1 VVSRDAVLRA
11 AVESTVSGGPGPI
24 RPPAATGRRRTYTAP
39 VTDLTKAP
47 AEKKPTE
54 TPRPPRTINLVVA
67 AVCAQIVFSITRI
80 ASMFGYTGELGRL
93 LVDQNNKAKKPV
105 RPYGPS
111 QIADDLHRLR
121 VNSVVQGAVVA
132 AALLV
137 LAFLLRRPGTA
148 TMSRWGLLIVMLV
161 TFAPFAVLPGHG
173 LPVVTQVAGVL
184 SGVASIVA
192 IVALFLPGSR
202 AYFKA
207 LAAARM
213 AAAGRTAAPAR
224 GLGALFG
231 GGAAGARKP
240 PPPSGVRSSAAS
252 RANGRL
258 NQGGAAAVRAK
269 TRSDEAAIA
278 RGAAL
283 ARSRAKASKSRRTE
297 R

>member
-1 VVSRDAVLRA
+1 M
-11 AVESTVSGGPGPI
+11 
-24 RPPAATGRRRTYTAP
+24 
-39 VTDLTKAP
+39 TKAP
-47 AEKKPTE
+47 ADDKPPE
-54 TPRPPRTINLVVA
+54 VPRPPRTINLVIA
-67 AVCAQIVFSITRI
+67 AVCAQVAFTVVRI
-80 ASMFGYTGELGRL
+80 ASMFGSTAQWDRL
-93 LVDQNNKAKKPV
+93 LVHENNKAKKPV
-105 RPYGPS
+105 HPYGPA

-121 VNSVVQGAVVA
+121 VTNVVQGAVIA

-137 LAFLLRRPGTA
+137 LALLLRRAGTA
-148 TMSRWGLLIVMLV
+148 TMSRWALVVVMLV
-161 TFAPFAVLPGHG
+161 TFAPFSVVPAHG

-184 SGVASIVA
+184 SGAAAIVA
-192 IVALFLPGSR
+192 IVALFLPESR

-207 LAAARM
+207 LAAVRL
-213 AAAGRTAAPAR
+213 AASGRTAPPTR

-231 GGAAGARKP
+231 PRPAGVRKP
-240 PPPSGVRSSAAS
+240 TPPSGIRSSAAS
-252 RANGRL
+252 RANARL